1 VSKKTTDILE
11 RDNRDNDPIQENPE
25 MTDQTATPVEPA
37 TPAVQ
42 LFAELP
48 VARRRT
54 VADTALDALAP
65 TLKANPGKYAL
76 FPHGSTGTQAATFN
90 ERYAADGYEFAYSG
104 GAVYVRFGKA
114 EVTA

>member
-1 VSKKTTDILE
+1 MSKKTIDTL
-11 RDNRDNDPIQENPE
+11 DPEADQENTG
-25 MTDQTATPVEPA
+25 MTDQTSQPVEPA

-90 ERYAADGYEFAYSG
+90 ERYAGDGYEFAYSG